1 MTRYEMVQQ
10 QLESSVDALMRAA
23 LREIDHMMRKGAT
36 LEEILKALRTFRL
49 PPGEAL
55 KLKNALDAAMNDITD
70 IRGSVV
76 KQLSSA
82 DILTIKAASQLSF
95 PKLQSAVQKTLIPA
109 VQKAIAAKSGPTV
122 LMHQLKKDGF
132 DRPKTLALTSLSQ
145 FNNELTFTTAEV
157 TGTKK
162 FLYSGPVVA
171 ATRSFCREHAGKVYT
186 LAEIEKM
193 DNGQGISVRSS
204 CGGYRCRHHWL
215 AAPDEGK

>member
-1 MTRYEMVQQ
+1 MTRYEIIQQ

-23 LREIDHMMRKGAT
+23 LRQIDRMMRKGAT
-36 LEEILKALRTFRL
+36 LEEILAALRTFRL

-82 DILTIKAASQLSF
+82 DILTVKAAASLSF
-95 PKLQSAVQKTLIPA
+95 PKLQNDLRKGLIPT
-109 VQKAIAAKSGPTV
+109 VQRAIAAELGPTA
-122 LMHQLKKDGF
+122 LMHQLRQLKVSQ
-132 DRPKTLALTSLSQ
+132 PKTLALTSLSQ
-145 FNNELTFTTAEV
+145 FNNELTFATAEV

-162 FLYSGPVVA
+162 FLYSGPVGPN
-171 ATRSFCREHAGKVYT
+171 TRPFCREHAGKIYT

-193 DNGQGISVRSS
+193 NNGTDLSVRSS
-204 CGGYRCRHHWL
+204 CGSYNCRHHWI

>member
-1 MTRYEMVQQ
+1 MTRYELIQQ

-23 LREIDHMMRKGAT
+23 LKQIDRMMRKGAT
-36 LEEILKALRTFRL
+36 LEDILEVLRTFRL
-49 PPGEAL
+49 SPGEAL
-55 KLKNALDAAMNDITD
+55 KLKDALNTAMDDITD

-82 DILTIKAASQLSF
+82 DILTVKAAANLSF

-122 LMHQLKKDGF
+122 LMHQLKKNGF

-145 FNNELTFTTAEV
+145 FNNELTFTTAET

-162 FLYSGPVVA
+162 FLYSGPVVS
-171 ATRSFCREHAGKVYT
+171 ATRPFCREHAGKIYT
-186 LAEIEKM
+186 LVEIEKM

-215 AAPDEGK
+215 AAPDGK